1 MEGSSVKSQAAFP
14 SPLDKGFTSREP
26 CRRHIVKTTYTYLFR
41 TLPCLAMFL
50 MAAVTV
56 CPSPARC
63 APPQAVGLL
72 AGAGGL
78 GDQSYND
85 MTMAGLGRAGQLFDF
100 RLLVEE
106 TGTSR
111 ESQIQGLER
120 LLAQGSEVV
129 VANGAGL
136 GNLVVEYGPRHPDV
150 LFVVNDYW
158 VDNISN
164 VASTVFAQ
172 EEGSF
177 LVGMLAAAVAPNR
190 RLGFIGGVDMDVIHE
205 FLHGFAKGAGYVA
218 ADIRLTAAFVSAAG
232 DYSGFSKPIRGQEIA
247 TEMFR
252 SGVDIIFAVAGLTGN
267 GVIEAAREQ
276 GKLAIGVDADQDHMA
291 RGHVLSSMMKRLD
304 QSTYKEIVKIANGRF
319 SPGVTH
325 YGLANG
331 GVSLSPMR
339 FTRHLVSDETMNR
352 IRDAQ
357 RDIVS
362 GSLPLST
369 LPIPQYTILGGNKDT
384 P

>member
-1 MEGSSVKSQAAFP
+1 M
-14 SPLDKGFTSREP
+14 
-26 CRRHIVKTTYTYLFR
+26 KTTLTYLCR

-50 MAAVTV
+50 MVAVIV

-63 APPQAVGLL
+63 GPLRTVGLL

-85 MTMAGLGRAGQLFDF
+85 MTMAGLGKAGQLYDF
-100 RLLVEE
+100 RLVVEE
-106 TGTSR
+106 TGMSR
-111 ESQIQGLER
+111 ESQIEGLER

-136 GNLVVEYGPRHPDV
+136 GTLVVEYGPRHPEV
-150 LFVVNDYW
+150 LFVVNDFG
-158 VDNISN
+158 VDDIAN

-177 LVGMLAAAVAPNR
+177 LVGMLAAAVVPGGH
-190 RLGFIGGVDMDVIHE
+190 LGFIGGVDMEVIHE

-218 ADIRLTAAFVSAAG
+218 ADIRLTAAFVSPAG

-247 TEMFR
+247 TEMFE
-252 SGVDIIFAVAGLTGN
+252 SGIDIIFAVAGLTGN

-276 GKLAIGVDADQDHMA
+276 NRLVIGVDADQDHMA
-291 RGHVLSSMMKRLD
+291 KGHVLSSMIKRLD

-319 SPGVTH
+319 RPGVTH

-339 FTRHLVSDETMNR
+339 FTRHLVSDEVMNR

-357 RDIVS
+357 RDIVN
-362 GSLPLST
+362 GSLSLST
-369 LPIPQYTILGGNKDT
+369 MPIPKYRILGGTKET